1 MFSNFDVAC
10 EMWVGAGPLESY
22 KSIISK
28 ENFVSLPTVTLN
40 ISLLYLHSGT
50 NSRMTPQAID
60 IKTSYITASFEK

>member
-1 MFSNFDVAC
+1 MFSNCDVAC

-40 ISLLYLHSGT
+40 ISLLYLHNET
-50 NSRMTPQAID
+50 NFRMKLQAID
-60 IKTSYITASFEK
+60 IKESGFTASFET

>member
-1 MFSNFDVAC
+1 MFSNCDVAC

-22 KSIISK
+22 KNIISK

-40 ISLLYLHSGT
+40 ISLLYLNSGT

-60 IKTSYITASFEK
+60 IKTSYITASLEK

>member
-1 MFSNFDVAC
+1 MFSNCDVAC

-22 KSIISK
+22 KNIISK

-40 ISLLYLHSGT
+40 ISLLYLNSGT

-60 IKTSYITASFEK
+60 IKTSYITASLKK